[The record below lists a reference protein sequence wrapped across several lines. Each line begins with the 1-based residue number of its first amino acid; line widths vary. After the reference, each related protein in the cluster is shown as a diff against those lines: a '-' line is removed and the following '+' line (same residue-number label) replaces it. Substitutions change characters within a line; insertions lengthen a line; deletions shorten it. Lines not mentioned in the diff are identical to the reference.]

1 MARVPSRGGCRVSL
15 TVPRAGLS
23 GGRAANA
30 AGMPVAE
37 PIVGDLLAG
46 LGNSILE
53 KQAKVRAER
62 DQLAL
67 QKTNLDMAR
76 DLGQARQEVDQ
87 ITDPDQL
94 DQVWQQRS
102 TEVFARYV
110 ESIKDPVL
118 QEKAK
123 LVFQEMNDQQS
134 LAVGKRAV
142 TLTQSQR
149 GAQWVEMKTQ
159 ITAEAAT
166 ADPETFGIYLDQGLA
181 VIDARLAAGDLTPE
195 GAATERQA
203 LKADMFSSRA
213 AQAISADPEAFL
225 AAAETGAFNELG
237 GDRLTDFRLTAQRE
251 ITRREDAAIKAA
263 EVAATQRAKDI
274 GDRLDVMSSLMLDGF
289 SVEDEAALKDPEV
302 MAHPKFAEAAAA
314 QSLRNEMPNIMQAT
328 PLDLAAAIAAEQA
341 APKAHK
347 YQTERVKVLRKWQDE
362 ATKLWNTD
370 AVSAAKKAGLSP
382 PELPAFDPTNP
393 EAFADALGKRVGF
406 DIYQRE
412 KGYSQ
417 GQAVLSAEEKGRLKA
432 VIAPEADVGPKMALA
447 EAIIAGTAG
456 KPAAVT
462 RIIEADPVFRR
473 ATTLL
478 GQTGDL
484 VLVANMLEG
493 QQKEK
498 LGTISLPPKPQR
510 QLILAD
516 VLGSAYAGMPAQEA
530 EIMEAASAYYAAE
543 AAGINPDGENSSLPF
558 MDDTAAKDLFRT
570 AVIRVTGA
578 TADRNGN
585 LTIGGLQEVN
595 GASVILPAGVPVADV
610 ERAWDVVDTH
620 LRGGVWSEKYQSTD
634 FSDTNGADPL
644 RSLKAASIDQSAP
657 DLGPDAYARW
667 RDARPVRV
675 GDSDVYELVI
685 ERGGRTYKVPRAE
698 DAQGRAWRFRMTD
711 LIRGAAQ

>member
-1 MARVPSRGGCRVSL
+1 MARVPARGGCRVSL

-37 PIVGDLLAG
+37 PVVGDLLAG

-67 QKTNLDMAR
+67 QQANLDMAR
-76 DLGQARQEVDQ
+76 DLGQARLEADQ
-87 ITDPDQL
+87 LTDPDQL
-94 DQVWQQRS
+94 DQTWQQRS
-102 TEVFARYV
+102 QEIYANRV
-110 ESIKDPVL
+110 ETIKDPEL
-118 QEKAK
+118 RKKAQ
-123 LVFQEMNDQQS
+123 LSWQEMNDRQS
-134 LAVGKRAV
+134 LAVGQRAV
-142 TLTQSQR
+142 SLTQSQR

-181 VIDARLAAGDLTPE
+181 VIDARLAVGDLTPE
-195 GAATERQA
+195 RAATDRQA
-203 LKADMFSSRA
+203 LKADMYSSRA

-237 GDRLTDFRLTAQRE
+237 GDRLTDFRLAAQRE
-251 ITRREDAAIKAA
+251 VKRREDAAIKVA
-263 EVAATQRAKDI
+263 EAAATQRAKAID
-274 GDRLDVMSSLMLDGF
+274 DRLDVMTSLMLDGF

-302 MAHPKFAEAAAA
+302 QARPKFAAALAA
-314 QSLRNEMPNIMQAT
+314 QSLRNEMPNIKQMT
-328 PLDLAAAIAAEQA
+328 PQELRAAIAAERA

-347 YQTERVKVLRKWQDE
+347 YQAQRVAVLSKWEEE
-362 ATKLWNTD
+362 ASKLWNTD
-370 AVSAAKKAGLSP
+370 AATAAQKAGLP
-382 PELPAFDPTNP
+382 IPALPAFDPANAD
-393 EAFADALGKRVGF
+393 AFAAGLGQRLGF
-406 DIYQRE
+406 DAHQRG

-417 GQAVLSAEEKGRLKA
+417 GQAVLSAEEKAQLKA
-432 VIAPEADVGPKMALA
+432 VIAPEADVAPKVALA

-473 ATTLL
+473 ATSLL
-478 GQTGDL
+478 GQTGDRA
-484 VLVANMLEG
+484 LVAQMLEG

-530 EIMEAASAYYAAE
+530 EIMEAASALYAAD
-543 AAGINPDGENSSLPF
+543 AAGINPDGEQTIF
-558 MDDTAAKDLFRT
+558 KDDTEAQDLFRT
-570 AVIRVTGA
+570 AVKRVTGA
-578 TADRNGN
+578 TADRNGD

-620 LRGGVWSEKYQSTD
+620 LRGGVWSEQYQSTD

-667 RDARPVRV
+667 RDAKPVRV